1 MLSRFDGLDRLADVR
16 NEHLQILQTMHA
28 VGMKWAEKF
37 LHEDASLAFRLGY
50 HSVQNTTYFYFYF
63 VVFLFLSVEESHT
76 TRTFTWS
83 GAKLE

>member
-1 MLSRFDGLDRLADVR
+1 MWSFLSLLQAQKHLVVVARYDSLDRLADVR

-50 HSVQNTTYFYFYF
+50 HSV
-63 VVFLFLSVEESHT
+63 
-76 TRTFTWS
+76 
-83 GAKLE
+83 

>member
-50 HSVQNTTYFYFYF
+50 HSV
-63 VVFLFLSVEESHT
+63 
-76 TRTFTWS
+76 
-83 GAKLE
+83 